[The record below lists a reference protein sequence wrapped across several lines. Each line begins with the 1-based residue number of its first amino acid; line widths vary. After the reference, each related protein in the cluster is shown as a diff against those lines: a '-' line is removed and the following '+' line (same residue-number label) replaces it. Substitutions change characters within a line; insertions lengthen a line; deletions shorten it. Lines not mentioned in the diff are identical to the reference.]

1 MEPSVGVL
9 RIWQSKTGKYRRSHP
24 IFGPVLYPQNGA
36 ISGCFANLTVKNM
49 EIFEKPCFLTKNER
63 GWPTF
68 LNSGDPVFDSQINK
82 TPTDGSI
89 LRIRNMSKT
98 GVPRLFR
105 TYQTPHRWEH
115 VANCCHFEAKFE
127 TSGPLFWTSFWFRKW
142 SHQWG
147 FCESDCQKQGNI
159 GDLMTLGI
167 PIWALFESFLQL
179 VFSIYSSKTRALP
192 VWLERVHANWGDFVS
207 PIYLRFKKIS
217 LIMKMRAHD

>member
-1 MEPSVGVL
+1 MWSDV
-9 RIWQSKTGKYRRSHP
+9 RFTQSRHP
-24 IFGPVLYPQNGA
+24 IFWSVSYPQNGA
-36 ISGCFANLTVKNM
+36 ISWVFANLTVKNR

-115 VANCCHFEAKFE
+115 VVNCCHFEAKFE
-127 TSGPLFWTSFWFRKW
+127 TTGPLFWTSFWSTKW
-142 SHQWG
+142 SCQCF
-147 FCESDCQKQGNI
+147 FCESDCQNPGNI
-159 GDLMTLGI
+159 GDLGI
-167 PIWALFESFLQL
+167 PIWALFE
-179 VFSIYSSKTRALP
+179 
-192 VWLERVHANWGDFVS
+192 
-207 PIYLRFKKIS
+207 YLLYDLTSDHIGYYLGHIK
-217 LIMKMRAHD
+217 LNY